1 MKELNAHNYFT
12 YSIWLSQV
20 VFMRFSKKI
29 NILENKIKLCGYDG
43 KEYIEDLKSFGLHRV
58 GSNPTI
64 RNGQVLF
71 MFLELYL
78 HMCDSSMLHT
88 GI

>member
-1 MKELNAHNYFT
+1 MVKSSSFHAF
-12 YSIWLSQV
+12 QQ
-20 VFMRFSKKI
+20 KI
-29 NILENKIKLCGYDG
+29 NILENNIKLCGYDE
-43 KEYIEDLKSFGLHRV
+43 KEDIEDLKSFGLHRV

-64 RNGQVLF
+64 RIGQVLF

>member
-1 MKELNAHNYFT
+1 
-12 YSIWLSQV
+12 
-20 VFMRFSKKI
+20 MRFSKKSI
-29 NILENKIKLCGYDG
+29 FSNKLNIKLCGYDE
-43 KEYIEDLKSFGLHRV
+43 KEDIEDLKSFGLHRV

-78 HMCDSSMLHT
+78 HVRQFNVAHRHLV
-88 GI
+88 